1 MELRSDRWPY
11 ALIIRM
17 EVFPNLDSDNACGF
31 KDMDRSYQNNQVKN
45 CKFNSGPWKVTNV
58 I

>member
-45 CKFNSGPWKVTNV
+45 CKFNSSPWKVTNV